1 MAIGSQGEIGTVFD
15 TGPLHDWIHG
25 GARRWRDQVGD
36 DLLGGYAKLDYY
48 TNHPDLYEAVNNDA
62 VQMYPMREYSE
73 DTYKQVRSNV
83 LASWHAA
90 GIVLNEKDGG
100 NN

>member
-25 GARRWRDQVGD
+25 GGAAWRAHVGD
-36 DLLGGYAKLDYY
+36 DLLGGYATVDYV
-48 TNHPDLYEAVNNDA
+48 TNHIELLREVNNDA
-62 VQMYPMREYSE
+62 IQMYPLRPYSE
-73 DTYKQVRSNV
+73 DTYQPIRANM

-90 GIVLNEKDGG
+90 GIVFNETDGG
-100 NN
+100 SN